1 MNATGADAIQEIMAK
16 GQKYIT
22 QFKESGINQN
32 FTYKTKLLN
41 IPKGS
46 DENLKLV
53 VEVDEEIETKNDE
66 ANERLK
72 EKLANMTD
80 KLYRQQYKKF
90 MNLNKIVW
98 QSA

>member
-1 MNATGADAIQEIMAK
+1 MNTTGADAIQEIMAK

-32 FTYKTKLLN
+32 FTYKTKLLD
-41 IPKGS
+41 IPRGS
-46 DENLKLV
+46 DENFKFI
-53 VEVDEEIETKNDE
+53 EEQDEEIESKNGE

-72 EKLANMTD
+72 EQLANMTN
-80 KLYRQQYKKF
+80 KLYKKQYKKF
-90 MNLNKIVW
+90 MNLNEIVW